1 MPYNGQLFIWTGQ
14 NNVHLFDYLG
24 LKNKQT
30 GGGGGDNNNNNV
42 PNKPRLTST
51 ETMRLIRD
59 GNFTFTETK
68 RLIRDRN
75 LSPQKL

>member
-30 GGGGGDNNNNNV
+30 GGGGGTTTTT
-42 PNKPRLTST
+42 TS
-51 ETMRLIRD
+51 LISLVVSVDVSFR
-59 GNFTFTETK
+59 
-68 RLIRDRN
+68 
-75 LSPQKL
+75 P